1 MMRQMRAATKPIMLV
16 TAFAF
21 VCLMVFEWGM
31 DASGQSSGG
40 LGEIGR
46 VNSDAVMYTEYMAAY
61 RNLYDEVQASQEE
74 PISSQQ
80 NTEIEDAAFD
90 EVVNQLLIRQ
100 ELRRRGIGVSDQEI
114 SQAAQLSPPGEL
126 RPQFTDEEGQFDF
139 NGYQIFLATLPAE
152 QLLLLEAYYR
162 DVIPR
167 GKLLRQVSAGIYL
180 SDAELWQLW
189 NDQNEQVEVRYL
201 AFDPANRYED
211 GQFSIPDSE
220 IEEYYRDQQEEFEV
234 PARAAVKVIV
244 LDKTPTAADTAAS
257 GERAGEIRQEL
268 LDGADFAETARQ
280 TSADQGSA
288 ELGGELGVFP
298 KGRMTGAFDSTVF
311 STPIGELTEPIK
323 TAFGYH
329 VIEIQERWAQDSAQ
343 ARHVLV
349 PVERTDESEI
359 ALLTLADSI
368 EDLGESMVM
377 EEVGTA
383 AGVNVQ
389 TVDISQ
395 NFPFLVGA
403 GQISEGA
410 DWVFEEASAGDVSP
424 VFETVQA
431 FYMLELVSSEPEGVL
446 PLEQARAAIEST
458 L

>member
-1 MMRQMRAATKPIMLV
+1 
-16 TAFAF
+16 
-21 VCLMVFEWGM
+21 
-31 DASGQSSGG
+31 
-40 LGEIGR
+40 
-46 VNSDAVMYTEYMAAY
+46 
-61 RNLYDEVQASQEE
+61 
-74 PISSQQ
+74 
-80 NTEIEDAAFD
+80 
-90 EVVNQLLIRQ
+90 
-100 ELRRRGIGVSDQEI
+100 
-114 SQAAQLSPPGEL
+114 
-126 RPQFTDEEGQFDF
+126 
-139 NGYQIFLATLPAE
+139 
-152 QLLLLEAYYR
+152 
-162 DVIPR
+162 
-167 GKLLRQVSAGIYL
+167 
-180 SDAELWQLW
+180 
-189 NDQNEQVEVRYL
+189 
-201 AFDPANRYED
+201 
-211 GQFSIPDSE
+211 
-220 IEEYYRDQQEEFEV
+220 
-234 PARAAVKVIV
+234 
-244 LDKTPTAADTAAS
+244 
-257 GERAGEIRQEL
+257 
-268 LDGADFAETARQ
+268 
-280 TSADQGSA
+280 
-288 ELGGELGVFP
+288 
-298 KGRMTGAFDSTVF
+298 MTGAFDSTVF
-311 STPIGELTEPIK
+311 STPVGELTEPIK

-424 VFETVQA
+424 VFETAQA

-458 L
+458 LLFERKMSQARIDGQAAVARIRSGETLEDIAEDLGLEISDTGLFSRSSFVPGLGRQNSAIGAAFGLRSGEVSEVVTTPTNAFILDLVGYVPADSAAWIGQRVEQRQTQVLILQQQRLQEWIDALRAAARIVDRRDVVLAPADEDVVQLPMVF